1 MSVAR
6 DAKEVHLQRPR
17 ASISKPSSGTGT
29 PNGAARRSSSGN
41 DEDLDLDFVA
51 EPALLNNGGFGKAK
65 GAAGADG
72 TAVIQQPLHRAIME
86 HRPSL
91 SANVSPTP
99 AHPVHSPN
107 ALSRAFASTMG
118 RLGRWKRALNSG
130 LRHAGD
136 PGLTEVSAFDMELN
150 SEGDVRYPNMTETR
164 RDIAKPTQAL
174 PPVLPLLS
182 PLDPLPSLDLL
193 HPIPPTPPPAF
204 TAVTAGSP
212 EPDSVPPS
220 APTSVDSLA
229 AHEEAVE
236 VAHEAVL
243 TNTIPP
249 VEVSLRGKLSTRTST
264 SSTSS
269 SSSYGVPVAPRANFY
284 ADRSALDRSWQLDV
298 VSIDDLD
305 LSDTSSDT
313 SERRVA
319 QPGPKK
325 TPRRLPLRR
334 AFEFVNRNRESV
346 SSMGFASQ
354 DGSGPSASNSRRS
367 SAVSGGGLDGGL
379 GHSIQQWQMN
389 ALIDSLSDEDEDE
402 GDVEDAL
409 RRLEGQMN
417 RQKQRAKETK
427 VDNWV
432 KTIRE
437 RLAAGDYGDE
447 APRFFSD
454 DDEEDAPSEVGTEE
468 DMGRRG
474 STLLSAVS
482 SPSRPGSPASVRHVS
497 SFGMLVDNTTPVPSQ
512 TPQPGAV
519 SPAALRS
526 AEVKKPVVEDA
537 VPVEILRGRLMAP
550 NPTSTVAAK
559 IPSTPARLP
568 TMSGPA
574 DYHRSWV
581 LSFPTVSLA
590 VHFSMIDR
598 ELFLAIKFEELVSD
612 DWRGSE
618 AAQVANVL
626 DWGQFLKDR
635 ARWKAQGVEGYH
647 TSALVAARA
656 RFNLVTNFVISEIV
670 DTPLA
675 HRPSLV
681 SKFIRVAWVRY
692 IISISPHRLSF
703 YLFFI
708 LQKCFQLNN
717 FSSLVAIVAGL
728 RSDWVSRAMKRG
740 WDRINLYNLRMLKD
754 LTSFTESTDD
764 FKHIRKAIA
773 QLTDPKL
780 TAGASEEASSVRSST
795 RGKLTDGKPA
805 TGVPFLGVFLPSIK
819 IIAQF

>member
-1 MSVAR
+1 MS
-6 DAKEVHLQRPR
+6 
-17 ASISKPSSGTGT
+17 
-29 PNGAARRSSSGN
+29 NGAARRSSSGI

-51 EPALLNNGGFGKAK
+51 EPAQLNTAGYGKAK
-65 GAAGADG
+65 GSANADG
-72 TAVIQQPLHRAIME
+72 AAVIQQPLHRAIME

-99 AHPVHSPN
+99 IPPVHSPN

-118 RLGRWKRALNSG
+118 RLGRWKRALNSSS
-130 LRHAGD
+130 RHAGN
-136 PGLTEVSAFDMELN
+136 PGSTEVSAFDMELN
-150 SEGDVRYPNMTETR
+150 SEGDVRSGTVQYPNL
-164 RDIAKPTQAL
+164 ANPTPQAL
-174 PPVLPLLS
+174 PPVLPLILS
-182 PLDPLPSLDLL
+182 SLDPLPSLDLL

-204 TAVTAGSP
+204 TAGTAGSP
-212 EPDSVPPS
+212 EPDTDPPS
-220 APTSVDSLA
+220 APTSSDSLA
-229 AHEEAVE
+229 AREEAVE
-236 VAHEAVL
+236 APPNAAL
-243 TNTIPP
+243 TSRIPP
-249 VEVSLRGKLSTRTST
+249 VEVSFRGKFSSRTST

-269 SSSYGVPVAPRANFY
+269 SSSYGVPVPPQSAFY
-284 ADRSALDRSWQLDV
+284 TDRSALDRSWQLDV

-319 QPGPKK
+319 QAGPKK
-325 TPRRLPLRR
+325 PPRRLPLRR

-367 SAVSGGGLDGGL
+367 SAVSGSAAEGGL
-379 GHSIQQWQMN
+379 GNTIQQWQVN
-389 ALIDSLSDEDEDE
+389 ALIDSLSDEEEDE

-417 RQKQRAKETK
+417 HQKQRAKETK

-447 APRFFSD
+447 APRYLSD
-454 DDEEDAPSEVGTEE
+454 GEEEPSDAGHVGP
-468 DMGRRG
+468 RG
-474 STLLSAVS
+474 STLSSALS

-497 SFGMLVDNTTPVPSQ
+497 SFGVLAVDKDNTTPVPSQ
-512 TPQPGAV
+512 TPQPGSV
-519 SPAALRS
+519 SSAASRS
-526 AEVKKPVVEDA
+526 AEDKKPAVEDA

-550 NPTSTVAAK
+550 NPTSMVVAK
-559 IPSTPARLP
+559 IHSTPARLP
-568 TMSGPA
+568 TSIGLT

-581 LSFPTVSLA
+581 LNVPTVSLA
-590 VHFSMIDR
+590 IHFSMIDR

-612 DWRGSE
+612 DWRGPE
-618 AAQVANVL
+618 AAMVANVL

-670 DTPLA
+670 DTPPA
-675 HRPSLV
+675 HRPPLV

-692 IISISPHRLSF
+692 ISFLLANKRLTGRVF
-703 YLFFI
+703 CFV

-717 FSSLVAIVAGL
+717 FSSMVAIVAGL

-740 WDRINLYNLRMLKD
+740 WEPVHLPNLRILRD
-754 LTSFTESTDD
+754 LTSFMDRSDD
-764 FKHIRKAIA
+764 FKHIRRAVA

-780 TAGASEEASSVRSST
+780 AAGASEEASSVRSST
-795 RGKLTDGKPA
+795 RGKLTDGKPP
-805 TGVPFLGVFLPSIK
+805 TGVPFLGVSPLQSNIF
-819 IIAQF
+819 FRF

>member
-6 DAKEVHLQRPR
+6 DAKEAHLQRPR
-17 ASISKPSSGTGT
+17 ASISKPSSGSGT
-29 PNGAARRSSSGN
+29 PNGGARRSSSGN
-41 DEDLDLDFVA
+41 DEDLDLDFIA
-51 EPALLNNGGFGKAK
+51 EPSQLNNAGFGKAK
-65 GAAGADG
+65 GSASADG

-99 AHPVHSPN
+99 AHLAHPPN

-130 LRHAGD
+130 LRHAED
-136 PGLTEVSAFDMELN
+136 PEVTEVSAFDMELN
-150 SEGDVRYPNMTETR
+150 SEGDVRSGMEQYTMTETR
-164 RDIAKPTQAL
+164 SDLANPTPQV
-174 PPVLPLLS
+174 PPTVLPLLS
-182 PLDPLPSLDLL
+182 SLDPLSSLTLL
-193 HPIPPTPPPAF
+193 HPVPPTPPPAF
-204 TAVTAGSP
+204 TATIPGSP
-212 EPDSVPPS
+212 EPDAIPPS
-220 APTSVDSLA
+220 TPTSSDSLA
-229 AHEEAVE
+229 AREEAIE
-236 VAHEAVL
+236 VASDATL
-243 TNTIPP
+243 TNAIPP
-249 VEVSLRGKLSTRTST
+249 VEVSFRGKLSSRTST

-269 SSSYGVPVAPRANFY
+269 SSSYGVPVAPQAAFY

-298 VSIDDLD
+298 VSIDELD

-313 SERRVA
+313 SERPAV
-319 QPGPKK
+319 QSGPKK
-325 TPRRLPLRR
+325 PLRRLPRQR

-367 SAVSGGGLDGGL
+367 SAVSASGGEGGL
-379 GHSIQQWQMN
+379 GSTIQQWQVN
-389 ALIDSLSDEDEDE
+389 ALIESLSDDEDE

-417 RQKQRAKETK
+417 HKKQRAKETK

-437 RLAAGDYGDE
+437 RLVAGDYGDE
-447 APRFFSD
+447 APRYLSD
-454 DDEEDAPSEVGTEE
+454 DGDDAPSLAGTEE
-468 DMGRRG
+468 DAGARG
-474 STLLSAVS
+474 STLLSAAS

-497 SFGMLVDNTTPVPSQ
+497 SFGLLVDNTTPVPSQ
-512 TPQPGAV
+512 TPQPGSV
-519 SPAALRS
+519 SSAASRY
-526 AEVKKPVVEDA
+526 APDKKPAVEDV
-537 VPVEILRGRLMAP
+537 VPPEILRGRLMAP
-550 NPTSTVAAK
+550 TPASAVVAK

-568 TMSGPA
+568 TMYGPT

-581 LSFPTVSLA
+581 LSVPTVSLA

-612 DWRGSE
+612 DWRGQE

-656 RFNLVTNFVISEIV
+656 RFNLVTSFVISEIV
-670 DTPLA
+670 DTALA

-681 SKFIRVAWVRY
+681 SKFIRVAWVR
-692 IISISPHRLSF
+692 S
-703 YLFFI
+703 
-708 LQKCFQLNN
+708 
-717 FSSLVAIVAGL
+717 V
-728 RSDWVSRAMKRG
+728 MK
-740 WDRINLYNLRMLKD
+740 DSNP
-754 LTSFTESTDD
+754 TD
-764 FKHIRKAIA
+764 
-773 QLTDPKL
+773 
-780 TAGASEEASSVRSST
+780 
-795 RGKLTDGKPA
+795 
-805 TGVPFLGVFLPSIK
+805 
-819 IIAQF
+819 

>member
-1 MSVAR
+1 M
-6 DAKEVHLQRPR
+6 QRPR

-29 PNGAARRSSSGN
+29 PNNGAARRSSSGN
-41 DEDLDLDFVA
+41 DVDLDLDFAA
-51 EPALLNNGGFGKAK
+51 EPAQLNNAGFGKAK
-65 GAAGADG
+65 GSASADG

-91 SANVSPTP
+91 SANVSPMP

-136 PGLTEVSAFDMELN
+136 PGLTDVSAFDMELN
-150 SEGDVRYPNMTETR
+150 SEGDVRGMEQYNITETR
-164 RDIAKPTQAL
+164 PDIANPTAL
-174 PPVLPLLS
+174 PPVLPLLAS
-182 PLDPLPSLDLL
+182 LDPLSSLNLR
-193 HPIPPTPPPAF
+193 HPVPPTPPPAF
-204 TAVTAGSP
+204 TVVTAGSP
-212 EPDSVPPS
+212 EPDTVPSS
-220 APTSVDSLA
+220 APTSSDSLVAAVEA
-229 AHEEAVE
+229 AHDAMLVDM
-236 VAHEAVL
+236 
-243 TNTIPP
+243 IPH
-249 VEVSLRGKLSTRTST
+249 VEVSLRGKLSSRTST

-269 SSSYGVPVAPRANFY
+269 SSSYGVPVAPQAAFY
-284 ADRSALDRSWQLDV
+284 ADRSALERSWQLDV

-313 SERRVA
+313 SERRVV
-319 QPGPKK
+319 QSGSKK
-325 TPRRLPLRR
+325 PPRRLPLRR

-367 SAVSGGGLDGGL
+367 SAVSGNGLDGGL
-379 GHSIQQWQMN
+379 GNTIQQWQVN
-389 ALIDSLSDEDEDE
+389 ALIDSLSDDEDE

-417 RQKQRAKETK
+417 RKKQRAKENK

-437 RLAAGDYGDE
+437 RLAAGDYGNE
-447 APRFFSD
+447 APRYLSD
-454 DDEEDAPSEVGTEE
+454 GEDAPSEAGTEE
-468 DMGRRG
+468 DAGTRG
-474 STLLSAVS
+474 SALFSAVS

-497 SFGMLVDNTTPVPSQ
+497 SFGLLVDHTTPVPSH
-512 TPQPGAV
+512 TPQPASV
-519 SPAALRS
+519 SSTASRS
-526 AEVKKPVVEDA
+526 ARDKKPVVEEA
-537 VPVEILRGRLMAP
+537 VPAEILRGRLMAP
-550 NPTSTVAAK
+550 NLTPMVVAK

-568 TMSGPA
+568 TMYGPTA

-581 LSFPTVSLA
+581 LSVPTVSLA

-612 DWRGSE
+612 DWRGPE
-618 AAQVANVL
+618 AAHVANVL

-656 RFNLVTNFVISEIV
+656 RFNLVTSFVISEIV

-681 SKFIRVAWVRY
+681 SKFIRVAWVRTHY
-692 IISISPHRLSF
+692 F
-703 YLFFI
+703 
-708 LQKCFQLNN
+708 
-717 FSSLVAIVAGL
+717 
-728 RSDWVSRAMKRG
+728 
-740 WDRINLYNLRMLKD
+740 
-754 LTSFTESTDD
+754 
-764 FKHIRKAIA
+764 
-773 QLTDPKL
+773 
-780 TAGASEEASSVRSST
+780 
-795 RGKLTDGKPA
+795 
-805 TGVPFLGVFLPSIK
+805 
-819 IIAQF
+819 

>member
-6 DAKEVHLQRPR
+6 DAKEAHLQRPR
-17 ASISKPSSGTGT
+17 ASISKPISGTGT
-29 PNGAARRSSSGN
+29 PNGTPRRSSSGN

-51 EPALLNNGGFGKAK
+51 EPAQVNNPGFGKAK
-65 GAAGADG
+65 GSASADG

-99 AHPVHSPN
+99 AHPAHSPN

-118 RLGRWKRALNSG
+118 KLGRWKRALNSG
-130 LRHAGD
+130 LRNAGG
-136 PGLTEVSAFDMELN
+136 PELTEVSAFDMELN
-150 SEGDVRYPNMTETR
+150 SDGDVRGGSEQYSNMTVTHP
-164 RDIAKPTQAL
+164 DPTNPTHQAL
-174 PPVLPLLS
+174 AHVLPLLS
-182 PLDPLPSLDLL
+182 SLDPRPSVNSR
-193 HPIPPTPPPAF
+193 HPVPPTPPPAF
-204 TAVTAGSP
+204 TAATTGSP
-212 EPDSVPPS
+212 EPETVPPS
-220 APTSVDSLA
+220 APTSSDSLA

-236 VAHEAVL
+236 VTHDAVL
-243 TNTIPP
+243 TNMIPP

-269 SSSYGVPVAPRANFY
+269 SSSYGVPVDPQAAFY
-284 ADRSALDRSWQLDV
+284 AGRSALDRSWQLDV

-313 SERRVA
+313 SERRVV
-319 QPGPKK
+319 PLGPKK

-367 SAVSGGGLDGGL
+367 SAVSGGGLEGVL
-379 GHSIQQWQMN
+379 GNTIQQWQVN
-389 ALIDSLSDEDEDE
+389 ALIDSLSDDEDE

-409 RRLEGQMN
+409 RRLEGQMS
-417 RQKQRAKETK
+417 RQKQRAKATK

-437 RLAAGDYGDE
+437 RLVAGDYGDE
-447 APRFFSD
+447 APRYLSD
-454 DDEEDAPSEVGTEE
+454 DDGEDAPSEAEYAGA
-468 DMGRRG
+468 RG
-474 STLLSAVS
+474 STLSSTMS
-482 SPSRPGSPASVRHVS
+482 SPSRPGSPASVRHIS
-497 SFGMLVDNTTPVPSQ
+497 SFGVLVDNTTPVSSQ
-512 TPQPGAV
+512 TPQPGSV
-519 SPAALRS
+519 SLTASRS
-526 AEVKKPVVEDA
+526 AEEKKPAVEDA
-537 VPVEILRGRLMAP
+537 VPAEILRGRLMAP
-550 NPTSTVAAK
+550 NPGPTVVAK

-568 TMSGPA
+568 TMYGLG

-581 LSFPTVSLA
+581 LSVPTISLA

-612 DWRGSE
+612 DWRGPE
-618 AAQVANVL
+618 AAQAANVL

-670 DTPLA
+670 DTPPG

-681 SKFIRVAWVRY
+681 SKFIRVAWVRT
-692 IISISPHRLSF
+692 L
-703 YLFFI
+703 L
-708 LQKCFQLNN
+708 L
-717 FSSLVAIVAGL
+717 
-728 RSDWVSRAMKRG
+728 
-740 WDRINLYNLRMLKD
+740 
-754 LTSFTESTDD
+754 
-764 FKHIRKAIA
+764 
-773 QLTDPKL
+773 
-780 TAGASEEASSVRSST
+780 
-795 RGKLTDGKPA
+795 
-805 TGVPFLGVFLPSIK
+805 
-819 IIAQF
+819 

>member
-1 MSVAR
+1 VSVAR
-6 DAKEVHLQRPR
+6 DAKEAHLQRPR

-29 PNGAARRSSSGN
+29 PSNGAARRSSSGN
-41 DEDLDLDFVA
+41 DDDLDLDFVA
-51 EPALLNNGGFGKAK
+51 EPAQLNNVGFGKAK
-65 GAAGADG
+65 GSASADG

-130 LRHAGD
+130 LRHAAD
-136 PGLTEVSAFDMELN
+136 LGLTDVSAFDMELN
-150 SEGDVRYPNMTETR
+150 SDGDVRGMEQYNITGTR
-164 RDIAKPTQAL
+164 PDIANPTPQAL
-174 PPVLPLLS
+174 PPVLPLLAS
-182 PLDPLPSLDLL
+182 LDPLSSLNLR
-193 HPIPPTPPPAF
+193 HPVPPTPPPAF
-204 TAVTAGSP
+204 TVVTAGSP
-212 EPDSVPPS
+212 EPDNVLPS
-220 APTSVDSLA
+220 TPTSGDSLTAAIEA
-229 AHEEAVE
+229 AHHAML
-236 VAHEAVL
+236 A
-243 TNTIPP
+243 NMIPP
-249 VEVSLRGKLSTRTST
+249 VEVSLRGKLSSRTST

-269 SSSYGVPVAPRANFY
+269 SSSYGVPVAPQAAFY
-284 ADRSALDRSWQLDV
+284 ADRSALERSWQLDV

-313 SERRVA
+313 SERRVV
-319 QPGPKK
+319 QSGSKK
-325 TPRRLPLRR
+325 PPRRLPLRR

-367 SAVSGGGLDGGL
+367 SAVSGSGLDGGL
-379 GHSIQQWQMN
+379 GNTIQQWQVN
-389 ALIDSLSDEDEDE
+389 ALIDSLSDDEDD

-417 RQKQRAKETK
+417 RKKQRAKATK

-432 KTIRE
+432 KTIRD
-437 RLAAGDYGDE
+437 RLVAGDYGDE
-447 APRFFSD
+447 APRYLSD
-454 DDEEDAPSEVGTEE
+454 GEEAPSEAGTEE
-468 DMGRRG
+468 DAGARG
-474 STLLSAVS
+474 SALFSVLS

-497 SFGMLVDNTTPVPSQ
+497 SFGVLVDHTTPVPSQ
-512 TPQPGAV
+512 TPQPGSV
-519 SPAALRS
+519 SSAALRS
-526 AEVKKPVVEDA
+526 AKDMKPAVEDA
-537 VPVEILRGRLMAP
+537 VPAEILRGRLMAP
-550 NPTSTVAAK
+550 NVAPMVVAK

-568 TMSGPA
+568 TMYGSA

-581 LSFPTVSLA
+581 LSVPTVSLA

-612 DWRGSE
+612 DWRGPE

-656 RFNLVTNFVISEIV
+656 RFNLVTSFVISEIV
-670 DTPLA
+670 DTPPA

-681 SKFIRVAWVRY
+681 SKFIRVAWVRTHY
-692 IISISPHRLSF
+692 F
-703 YLFFI
+703 YKRRQTTNMLAEM
-708 LQKCFQLNN
+708 LPAEQL
-717 FSSLVAIVAGL
+717 
-728 RSDWVSRAMKRG
+728 
-740 WDRINLYNLRMLKD
+740 
-754 LTSFTESTDD
+754 
-764 FKHIRKAIA
+764 
-773 QLTDPKL
+773 
-780 TAGASEEASSVRSST
+780 
-795 RGKLTDGKPA
+795 
-805 TGVPFLGVFLPSIK
+805 
-819 IIAQF
+819 